1 MNQWVAYRLSLTIF
15 FFWFSVSG
23 LVAGPKEDSKPL
35 LRVFPIYR
43 VEECEW
49 AIRMFICQRCVK
61 NNERY
66 AQKIYF
72 YKDGPLRISGC
83 YTDEKG
89 FYVPEQ
95 RQ

>member
-1 MNQWVAYRLSLTIF
+1 MKKWIAIVFLLLATKWTTS
-15 FFWFSVSG
+15 SE
-23 LVAGPKEDSKPL
+23 KEDSKPL

-72 YKDGPLRISGC
+72 YKDGPLRVSGC
-83 YTDEKG
+83 YTDQKG
-89 FYVPEQ
+89 FYVLDQP
-95 RQ
+95 